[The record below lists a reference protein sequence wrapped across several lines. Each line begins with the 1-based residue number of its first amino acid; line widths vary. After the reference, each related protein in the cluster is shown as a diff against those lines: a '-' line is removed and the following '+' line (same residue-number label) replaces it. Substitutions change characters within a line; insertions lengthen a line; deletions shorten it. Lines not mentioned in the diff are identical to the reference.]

1 MSHDWICNTLIL
13 HRLKE
18 IAIQNKEWINLGN
31 DDLMHMKEETQ
42 WLYMQVYINY
52 DFVSLNKFHSSLIY
66 HGFLK
71 ISHFFNLHKLYFRIV

>member
-1 MSHDWICNTLIL
+1 MIFLRIINITQTFMSHDWICNTLIL

-42 WLYMQVYINY
+42 WLYKCTSIMI
-52 DFVSLNKFHSSLIY
+52 L
-66 HGFLK
+66 
-71 ISHFFNLHKLYFRIV
+71 FR